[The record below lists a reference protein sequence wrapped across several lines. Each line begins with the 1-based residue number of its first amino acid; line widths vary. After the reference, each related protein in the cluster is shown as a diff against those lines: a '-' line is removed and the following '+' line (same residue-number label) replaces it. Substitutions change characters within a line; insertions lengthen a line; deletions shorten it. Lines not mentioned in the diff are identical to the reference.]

1 MRGGRIG
8 TGIGGMFLTGSSVK
22 TENGD
27 IVAAVVNHG
36 WRKLLEISL
45 YLLLDFLA
53 YDYCDRL
60 PRFCGI

>member
-1 MRGGRIG
+1 
-8 TGIGGMFLTGSSVK
+8 MFLTGSSVK